1 MKKEIIIG
9 CDHAGLK
16 LKNDIIEYLSNKNYK
31 VNDIGCYTSD
41 AVDYPLIAQKVAS
54 EISQSNFEKGILICG
69 TGIGMSIAANKV
81 KGVRAVVCSDTTS
94 AKFSRQH
101 NNANILCI
109 GERIVGKYLA
119 LDIVDAW
126 LNTDFEAERHLRRVN
141 LIE

>member
-9 CDHAGLK
+9 CDHAGLN
-16 LKNDIIEYLSNKNYK
+16 LKNEIIKELIDVGYK
-31 VNDIGCYTSD
+31 IEDVGCFTSD
-41 AVDYPLIAQKVAS
+41 AVDYPLIAKHVAN
-54 EISQSNFEKGILICG
+54 EISQSKFDKGILICG
-69 TGIGMSIAANKV
+69 TGIGMSIAANKI
-81 KGVRAVVCSDTTS
+81 KGIRAVVCSDTTS

-119 LDIVDAW
+119 LDIVKVW
-126 LNTDFEAERHLRRVN
+126 LNTDFEADRHLRRVN